1 MRKKY
6 EKKFFFASSLKKE
19 VGSGVGKELY
29 SDPDPLVRDADP
41 DPVARGVDSDP
52 RQSVTDPQHCL

>member
-1 MRKKY
+1 MRKNM
-6 EKKFFFASSLKKE
+6 KKIFFASSLKKE